1 MGEIG
6 EIWREKREEYKERR
20 SRREQ
25 RFRSELLPLL
35 SRYNPEDLGDKITL
49 TDSRGKIDVFPK
61 ADRLLLRRNNKW
73 ISRASVWIRKNLLTE

>member
-1 MGEIG
+1 MGEIC
-6 EIWREKREEYKERR
+6 EIWREERAEYQERR

-25 RFRSELLPLL
+25 KFRSELLPLL
-35 SRYNPEDLGDKITL
+35 SRYKPEDLGDKITL
-49 TDSRGKIDVFPK
+49 TDQRGKIDVFPK